1 MDKINND
8 PNKMPFLPFPPIPP
22 KSKEISDKFLKEGD
36 NLNKKPNEEPFL
48 PFPPQKNI
56 NELNKKPNEE
66 PFLPFPPQK
75 KIENEKDNSKSKIN
89 NDLLEDKV
97 KLSWKNIEE
106 EDGFDL
112 NQIKDVFIKSKSVM

>member
-8 PNKMPFLPFPPIPP
+8 PNKMPFLPFPP
-22 KSKEISDKFLKEGD
+22 KNKEISDKSLKEGD
-36 NLNKKPNEEPFL
+36 SLNKKPNDQPFL
-48 PFPPQKNI
+48 PFPPEKKI

-66 PFLPFPPQK
+66 PFLPFPPK
-75 KIENEKDNSKSKIN
+75 KKTENKKDNTKSIIN

-106 EDGFDL
+106 EDGFNL